1 MGKIEIDVKIWDDVL
16 KDFDDKVSFLY
27 NVL

>member
-1 MGKIEIDVKIWDDVL
+1 MEKIEIDVKIWDDVL

-27 NVL
+27 DVL

>member
-27 NVL
+27 DVL

>member
-1 MGKIEIDVKIWDDVL
+1 MERIEIDVKIWDDVL

-27 NVL
+27 DVL